1 MSAANADAARRGRAS
16 PYVMLLI
23 ALWTAA
29 MTVRLYPQFE
39 TAVRISGSVTTV
51 DEYIADRCSARLGP
65 AAETCLAAAHRKAQ
79 IQLQREQVKSVLI
92 IVAPAVLYLIYLSL
106 AGVADAFRLQAA
118 KRRKDT
124 P

>member
-1 MSAANADAARRGRAS
+1 MSVGKAGAPHHVRAS
-16 PYVMLLI
+16 PYVVLII

-39 TAVRISGSVTTV
+39 TAVRINGRVTTV

-65 AAETCLAAAHRKAQ
+65 AAEACLAAAHRKAQ
-79 IQLQREQVKSVLI
+79 IQLRREQAKTVLI
-92 IVAPAVLYLIYLSL
+92 IVAPAVLYLVYLSL
-106 AGVADAFRLQAA
+106 AGVVDAFRLRAA
-118 KRRKDT
+118 KQRKDR